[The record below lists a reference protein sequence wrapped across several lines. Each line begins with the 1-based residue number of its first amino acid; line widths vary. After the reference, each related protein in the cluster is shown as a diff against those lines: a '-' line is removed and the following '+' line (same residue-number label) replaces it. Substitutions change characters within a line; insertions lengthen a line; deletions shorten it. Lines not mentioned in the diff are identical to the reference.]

1 MAQSSKPI
9 KLLAPVLVLFFLL
22 AACGGNKTPEPYV
35 FKFEEPETP
44 TPLPTPTEKTL
55 PATKTPFVS
64 QELIT
69 DTSSIDEA
77 ISSLEGLPIG
87 EFFEASYSQLLLRE
101 PELLTELN
109 LSAEF
114 GLRNDQLN
122 NLSDAYLR
130 ETQRLEAAI
139 FSQLLTYDR
148 QSLSPEDQ
156 LSYDIYRWMLEDMV
170 QGHAFM
176 YHNYPLNQFINSYN
190 FNLSTLLTELHPLN
204 NRQDVE
210 DYIARL
216 SQVNSQVDQVLEGLK
231 IREDLGIIPPDFII
245 AMAHYNL
252 ADYIG
257 LRESGP
263 DAIEASRIPVF
274 SVFNEKIET
283 VSELSMEEKM
293 EFRQAALDQVEDS
306 FIPGYVKLID
316 YLDYL
321 QPLADDRAGV
331 WKLPDGEAYYAYQLR
346 KETST
351 DLSPDEIHEIG
362 LVEVERIQGEMR
374 ELFTQLG
381 YPDNEAF
388 GTSLGRAIQE
398 GGYYDTSS
406 QTGIEVYVSEIEE
419 MISGADQ
426 RMDQLFDIGPSWGVE
441 VVTGPQGGY
450 YVPGAPD
457 GSRPGAYHVGE
468 SGSQQEKF
476 MQATIAYHEAVP
488 GHHYQIA
495 TAQAMDIPSFRK
507 GADFN
512 GFVEGWALY
521 AERLAKEI
529 GLYEGDPYGDIGRL
543 YLELLRAVRLVA
555 DTGLHARGWTRQET
569 RNYIDQA
576 MGGPG
581 PFSYEVDRYTVMPAQ
596 ATGYKIGMLKILELR
611 QRAMDAL
618 GDKFEIKEFHNIV
631 IGNGNLPLE
640 VLEKL
645 VDEYIAAMQNQ

>member
-1 MAQSSKPI
+1 MAQSSKLI

-69 DTSSIDEA
+69 DTSSLDEA
-77 ISSLEGLPIG
+77 ISSLEDLPIG

-109 LSAEF
+109 LSAEY

-245 AMAHYNL
+245 DMAHYNL

-263 DAIEASRIPVF
+263 DAIEASRIPAF

-283 VSELSMEEKM
+283 VSELSVEEKM
-293 EFRQAALDQVEDS
+293 EFRQAALEQVEDS

-457 GSRPGAYHVGE
+457 GSRPGA
-468 SGSQQEKF
+468 
-476 MQATIAYHEAVP
+476 P
-488 GHHYQIA
+488 G
-495 TAQAMDIPSFRK
+495 T
-507 GADFN
+507 
-512 GFVEGWALY
+512 
-521 AERLAKEI
+521 
-529 GLYEGDPYGDIGRL
+529 
-543 YLELLRAVRLVA
+543 
-555 DTGLHARGWTRQET
+555 
-569 RNYIDQA
+569 
-576 MGGPG
+576 
-581 PFSYEVDRYTVMPAQ
+581 
-596 ATGYKIGMLKILELR
+596 
-611 QRAMDAL
+611 
-618 GDKFEIKEFHNIV
+618 
-631 IGNGNLPLE
+631 
-640 VLEKL
+640 
-645 VDEYIAAMQNQ
+645 